1 MDSDLQ
7 GLFFSSGCFYKTMQ
21 LAAQVDISNF
31 ILVVTLV
38 SVSASVNCRALMYAA
53 AQRISFGHRAQMHL
67 VYFINFSGS
76 RQDSVFFLYN

>member
-31 ILVVTLV
+31 ILVA
-38 SVSASVNCRALMYAA
+38 VSASVNCRALMYAA

-76 RQDSVFFLYN
+76 RQDSVFLFFL